1 MSVVVFC
8 IIVSFLTWFI
18 VVWWP
23 QDVILTTW
31 GWGII
36 HAWRVDDN
44 KLFASTSQAWKH
56 GEFLETSCIHLA
68 CIFLTCVYFSCG
80 HAADAIHDSDGAIAG
95 SGISVCPW
103 SGCAFHVESLG
114 AFNGFRISPIY
125 FFRCLLC

>member
-1 MSVVVFC
+1 MSVVVCC

-31 GWGII
+31 LGII

-44 KLFASTSQAWKH
+44 TLFSSTSQAWKH

-68 CIFLTCVYFSCG
+68 CTFLTCVYFSCG
-80 HAADAIHDSDGAIAG
+80 HAADAIYDGDRAIAG
-95 SGISVCPW
+95 SDISVCPR
-103 SGCAFHVESLG
+103 SGCAFHVELLG
-114 AFNGFRISPIY
+114 AFNGFRISPIC
-125 FFRCLLC
+125 FFRCLLR